1 MKRKLLVLGGMHG
14 NETLG
19 IELVKLLQSK
29 PIPGVDAALLNMQAI
44 AANVRFVVQDLNR
57 SFPGDDA
64 SDDYE
69 TKRAAEVLAMCGGYD
84 VVFDFHNTGCP
95 DNDCSFVGSDCE
107 PLLFDV
113 ASYCKVPRVIVA
125 DYDCL
130 NKYAPNCISIEISFS
145 SPVCDA
151 QYWYELIK
159 QLATRESLMPATDV
173 TKFRFAYRISHDDK
187 VKYDLPS
194 CDLRAFVP
202 LDRKLAAKLG
212 VANPAYPIFI
222 GDNLTPY
229 NYGGIVN
236 KI

>member
-1 MKRKLLVLGGMHG
+1 MKLLVLGGMHG

-29 PIPGVDAALLNMQAI
+29 PIPDVDAALLNMQAV
-44 AANVRFVVQDLNR
+44 AANVRFVEQDLNR
-57 SFPGDDA
+57 SFPGDIA

-69 TKRAAEVLAMCGGYD
+69 TKRAAEVLAMCSGYD

-95 DNDCSFVGSDCE
+95 NNDCSFVGKDCG

-130 NKYAPNCISIEISFS
+130 NKYASNCISIEISFS

-151 QYWYELIK
+151 RYWYTLIEQMAVRK
-159 QLATRESLMPATDV
+159 SLAPAADV
-173 TKFRFAYRISHDDK
+173 TKYRFAYRISQEDK

-194 CDLRAFVP
+194 CNLRAFVP
-202 LDRKLAAKLG
+202 LDRTLADRLG
-212 VANPAYPIFI
+212 VVSPAYPIFI